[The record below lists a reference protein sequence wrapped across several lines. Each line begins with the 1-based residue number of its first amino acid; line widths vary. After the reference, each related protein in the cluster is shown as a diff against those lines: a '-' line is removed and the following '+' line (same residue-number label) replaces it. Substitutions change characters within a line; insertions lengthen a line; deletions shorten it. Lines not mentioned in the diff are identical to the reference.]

1 MRTKLIILTAL
12 VFLLASCLPAQQAP
26 VDVQPIVNT
35 AVAEAMATNQ
45 SQMAEAVAMTVAA
58 QQAAATPTAEEPAL
72 TEEPAAD
79 VTATATLEIPTMA
92 ILPTNTVV
100 VNTTPRRQPDYACS
114 VSNRRPF
121 DNTEFHRG
129 AKFDIK
135 WTITNSGT
143 KTWPTGID
151 VKYTSGAAMT
161 GVKRIE
167 IPKAL
172 EPGQSYTIVLDAV
185 APSTR
190 GRHVMTW
197 TVDGP
202 MCHPYTA
209 INVTK

>member
-1 MRTKLIILTAL
+1 MRTKLMILTAL

-26 VDVQPIVNT
+26 VDVQPVVNT

-58 QQAAATPTAEEPAL
+58 QQVAATPTAEEPAL
-72 TEEPAAD
+72 TEEPEA
-79 VTATATLEIPTMA
+79 TATATLEIPTLA

-100 VNTTPRRQPDYACS
+100 VNTTPRAKPQYACNI
-114 VSNRRPF
+114 SNRRPF

-135 WTITNSGT
+135 WTIINTGT
-143 KTWPTGID
+143 KAWPKGID
-151 VKYTSGAAMT
+151 VKYTSGAEMT
-161 GVKRIE
+161 KVKRIE

-202 MCHPYTA
+202 MCYPYTA